1 MPSYAYL
8 SLLLVQGVFRINSL
22 HNLYQDLRK
31 EGSEDVKKDYVLF
44 TIQEIS
50 IFVGLEQKK
59 IIKLVTFAIL
69 YT

>member
-22 HNLYQDLRK
+22 HNLYQDLQK

-50 IFVGLEQKK
+50 IFVGLEKK